1 VSLLLMLSPSEIADA
16 AVFPT
21 VDYDVA
27 FADDATDTTPTWDDV
42 SPYLLEFVTRRGRQ
56 MELDQVEAGSLVG
69 TLNNQTRRF
78 DPANTAGPHYP
89 NVVPV
94 RQTRLRVDLLG
105 SVYDLF
111 RGDVFDWPQEWQGP
125 VNRVP
130 LEAGDAF
137 DALAAAQITMD
148 RPQELSSVRVSA
160 ILDEMSW
167 PAGMRSIQT
176 GAALLA
182 AHTYAGASAL
192 SALQEIALSEAGVL
206 FVSPT
211 GVVTF
216 HNRHQRLASNSVQA
230 TFSNRPGVGEL
241 PFSEAKPTYR
251 RERIYNTAAIAA
263 ADGTVKT
270 AEDATSVGR
279 FRPRAFPRA
288 TLLADPNDAQAMANW
303 IVATYKDPEER
314 VEEVVL
320 EPQLD
325 NSLWASALGLD
336 IGDKIRVEVYP
347 PGLPSS
353 ADTYDVIVESVEHT
367 YSGEGK
373 RWTTRFMCSPT
384 PPAVTYAQFGPAQFG
399 PAQFG
404 F

>member
-211 GVVTF
+211 GIVTF
-216 HNRHQRLASNSVQA
+216 QNRYHRLASNPLQA

-241 PFSEAKPTYR
+241 PLSEAKPTYR
-251 RERIYNTAAIAA
+251 RERIYNSAAITA

-270 AEDATSVGR
+270 AEDATSVAR
-279 FRPRAFPRA
+279 FHQRAFSRS

-314 VEEVVL
+314 IEEVVL

-325 NSLWASALGLD
+325 MSLWSSALGLD
-336 IGDKIRVEVYP
+336 IGEKIRVEVYP

-353 ADTYDVIVESVEHT
+353 ADTYDVIVEAVEHG

-373 RWTTRFMCSPT
+373 RWTTRLMCSPA

-399 PAQFG
+399 TAQFG

>member
-1 VSLLLMLSPSEIADA
+1 LTLLLTLSPSQTAAA

-21 VDYDVA
+21 IDYDVA

-69 TLNNQTRRF
+69 TLDNQTRRF
-78 DPANTAGPHYP
+78 DPSNTAGPHYP

-105 SVYDLF
+105 STYDLF
-111 RGDVFDWPQEWQGP
+111 RGDVFDWPQEWRGP
-125 VNRVP
+125 INRVP

-148 RPQELSSVRVSA
+148 RPEEISSARVSA
-160 ILDEMSW
+160 FLDEISW
-167 PAGMRSIQT
+167 PVGLRSIQT

-182 AHTYAGASAL
+182 AHSYAGVSAL
-192 SALQEIALSEAGVL
+192 QALQEIALSEAGVL
-206 FVSPT
+206 FVSTT

-216 HNRHQRLASNSVQA
+216 HNRHQRVATNPLRA

-241 PFSEAKPTYR
+241 PYSEAQPTYR
-251 RERIYNTAAIAA
+251 RERIYNSAAITAAN
-263 ADGTVKT
+263 GTVKT
-270 AEDATSVGR
+270 AEDATSVSR
-279 FRPRAFPRA
+279 FHQRAFSRA

-314 VEEVVL
+314 IEEVVI

-325 NSLWASALGLD
+325 AALWSSALGLD

-353 ADTYDVIVESVEHT
+353 SATSDVIVESVEQG

-373 RWTTRFMCSPT
+373 RWTTKFRCSPA
-384 PPAVTYAQFGPAQFG
+384 PPAVVYAQFGPAQFG
-399 PAQFG
+399 TAQFG

>member
-1 VSLLLMLSPSEIADA
+1 LSLLLTLSPSQTAAA

-21 VDYDVA
+21 IDYDVA

-56 MELDQVEAGSLVG
+56 MELDQMEAGSLVG

-94 RQTRLRVDLLG
+94 RQTRLRVTLLG
-105 SVYDLF
+105 STYDLF

-125 VNRVP
+125 INRVP

-137 DALAAAQITMD
+137 DALASAAITID
-148 RPQELSSVRVSA
+148 RPEELSSVRVSA
-160 ILDEMSW
+160 ILDAISW
-167 PAGMRSIQT
+167 PASLRSVQT
-176 GAALLA
+176 GVALLA
-182 AHTYAGASAL
+182 PLTYGGVSAL

-206 FVSPT
+206 FVSTT

-216 HNRHQRLASNSVQA
+216 HNRHQRVATNPLRA

-241 PFSEAKPTYR
+241 PYSEAQPTYR
-251 RERIYNTAAIAA
+251 RERIYNSASITA

-270 AEDATSVGR
+270 AVDAASVGR
-279 FRPRAFPRA
+279 FRQRAFSLNS
-288 TLLADPNDAQAMANW
+288 LLADKNDAQAMANW
-303 IVATYKDPEER
+303 IVSTYKDPEER
-314 VEEVVL
+314 IEELVI
-320 EPQLD
+320 EPQL
-325 NSLWASALGLD
+325 NASLWSSALGLD

-347 PGLPSS
+347 PGSPSS
-353 ADTYDVIVESVEHT
+353 SDTFDVIIEAVEQG
-367 YSGEGK
+367 YSGDGK
-373 RWTTRFMCSPT
+373 RWTTRFGCSPA
-384 PPAVTYAQFGPAQFG
+384 PPAVVYAQFGPAQFG
-399 PAQFG
+399 TAQFG